1 MKAVSPSDRRRHRTF
16 QKREPQQKDP
26 AEMLEILLALDRSIV
41 EVSMQLY
48 NVDQSDRRTMRAQN
62 GRLHDAFRTQFPR
75 FLKAA
80 RKNG

>member
-1 MKAVSPSDRRRHRTF
+1 
-16 QKREPQQKDP
+16 
-26 AEMLEILLALDRSIV
+26 MLEILLALDRSIV

-48 NVDQSDRRTMRAQN
+48 NVDQSDRRTMRAEN

>member
-1 MKAVSPSDRRRHRTF
+1 MKAVSPPDRRRHRTF
-16 QKREPQQKDP
+16 RKSNRHQKDP

-48 NVDQSDRRTMRAQN
+48 NVDQNDRRTMRVQN

-80 RKNG
+80 RKNV